1 MTNPTEL
8 EQSRFLAEYQA
19 NVELWKHDDSLRQ
32 QRAGNFLSVNAA
44 LVAAL
49 GVVTSLNPPVR
60 YIGSTGLLFAAF
72 GLLLCAIWH
81 VVQIRNGE
89 YVRFRRFQL
98 RSIESKLP
106 GLSTFENV
114 YAAFYEGQPVVFQP
128 PIGRFEIKP
137 AAMKPS
143 TLSEGLLPFLISGF
157 WVCVALVSAF
167 LLASAPSLTLAP
179 AH

>member
-1 MTNPTEL
+1 MTQPAEF

-32 QRAGNFLSVNAA
+32 QRTGNFLSVNAA

-49 GVVTSLNPPVR
+49 GIITSLNPPLG

-72 GLLLCAIWH
+72 GLLLCTIWNA
-81 VVQIRNGE
+81 VQTRNGE

-98 RSIESKLP
+98 RAIESKLP

-114 YAAFYEGQPVVFQP
+114 YAAFYEGQPVLFQP
-128 PIGRFEIKP
+128 PIGKFEVKP
-137 AAMKPS
+137 AAQKSS
-143 TLSEGLLPFLISGF
+143 TLSEGLLPFLIGGF
-157 WVCVALVSAF
+157 WLCVAVVAAVLLVV
-167 LLASAPSLTLAP
+167 APSLRLLP
-179 AH
+179 AL